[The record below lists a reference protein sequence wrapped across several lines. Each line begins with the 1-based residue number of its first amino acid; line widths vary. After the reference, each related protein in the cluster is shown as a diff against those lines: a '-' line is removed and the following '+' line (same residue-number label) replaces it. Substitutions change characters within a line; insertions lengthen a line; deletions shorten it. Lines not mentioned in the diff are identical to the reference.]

1 MIKIRI
7 GYELL
12 YDFPQPTPLIMV
24 LGTHFS
30 RASDI
35 VVPDDLTTTP
45 CVTIA
50 PYRDAFGNWC
60 SRMVAPAGRVRL
72 YGDGVVRNSG
82 LPDVVAT
89 SAPQH
94 AVEDLP
100 ADTIAFL
107 LGSRYC
113 ETDRLSEIAWSFSPA
128 RRPAGPASRPSA
140 TTSMATSPS
149 AISTLGRRRRLG
161 RRSTKAPAF
170 AATMPTWRSPSAVA

>member
-12 YDFPQPTPLIMV
+12 YDFPQPTPLIIV

-35 VVPDDLTTTP
+35 VVPDDLPTTP

-72 YGDGVVRNSG
+72 YGDGVVR
-82 LPDVVAT
+82 D
-89 SAPQH
+89 SA
-94 AVEDLP
+94 
-100 ADTIAFL
+100 
-107 LGSRYC
+107 C
-113 ETDRLSEIAWSFSPA
+113 
-128 RRPAGPASRPSA
+128 
-140 TTSMATSPS
+140 
-149 AISTLGRRRRLG
+149 
-161 RRSTKAPAF
+161 
-170 AATMPTWRSPSAVA
+170 PT

>member
-35 VVPDDLTTTP
+35 VVPDGLTTTP
-45 CVTIA
+45 CVTIT
-50 PYRDAFGNWC
+50 PYRDAFGT
-60 SRMVAPAGRVRL
+60 
-72 YGDGVVRNSG
+72 GVVVLWRQRGGCACTERRGSRFG
-82 LPDVVAT
+82 LPDLVAV
-89 SAPQH
+89 SAPRTRWRTC
-94 AVEDLP
+94 P
-100 ADTIAFL
+100 DTIAFL

-113 ETDRLSEIAWSFSPA
+113 ETDRLSDIAWKLF
-128 RRPAGPASRPSA
+128 AGTPPGWAASRPSA
-140 TTSMATSPS
+140 TTFMAASPS
-149 AISTLGRRRRLG
+149 ATSTLGRRRRRG

-170 AATMPTWRSPSAVA
+170 AVTMPTLRSPSAVA

>member
-12 YDFPQPTPLIMV
+12 YDFPQPTPLIIV

-35 VVPDDLTTTP
+35 VVPDDLPTTP

-60 SRMVAPAGRVRL
+60 G
-72 YGDGVVRNSG
+72 
-82 LPDVVAT
+82 
-89 SAPQH
+89 
-94 AVEDLP
+94 
-100 ADTIAFL
+100 
-107 LGSRYC
+107 RYC
-113 ETDRLSEIAWSFSPA
+113 GTGGQGA
-128 RRPAGPASRPSA
+128 
-140 TTSMATSPS
+140 
-149 AISTLGRRRRLG
+149 
-161 RRSTKAPAF
+161 AF